1 MAESHKPQ
9 QHLQQEPEQQTTT
22 SMSTKPQQKRLCDY
36 CNETTALLYCRA
48 DSAKLCLSCDHEVH
62 STNQLFSKHTRLLLC
77 DDCHASP
84 VSVYCETEHSA
95 LCQICDCERHSLSSS
110 PSTHNRRPIEG
121 FTGCPSGNEL
131 MEILGFED
139 LGHKQSLS
147 FSEETDGFMGSG
159 LDDDYSD
166 LFVWDSPA
174 VCIDDLIMSSDSGPN
189 FQASGAPPL
198 PKENGEAANQVFLPS
213 TLPGSN
219 FEESCAVPDKET
231 NISDSAS
238 HINYGREAEPQPRTT
253 GTLPVLPN
261 AGTHELS
268 SQDRDSAISRY
279 KEKRQ
284 TRRYDKRIRYESRKV
299 RAETR
304 TRIKGRFAK
313 LDR

>member
-1 MAESHKPQ
+1 MN
-9 QHLQQEPEQQTTT
+9 
-22 SMSTKPQQKRLCDY
+22 TKSQQKRLCDY

-84 VSVYCETEHSA
+84 VSIFCETEHSA

-139 LGHKQSLS
+139 LGHKQSLF

-174 VCIDDLIMSSDSGPN
+174 VSIDDLIMSGDSGPN
-189 FQASGAPPL
+189 FQASGTPLL
-198 PKENGEAANQVFLPS
+198 PKASIHFCFLIMTVKLKLVRAENGEAANQVFLPS
-213 TLPGSN
+213 TLPRSN
-219 FEESCAVPDKET
+219 FEESCAVPDKEI

-238 HINYGREAEPQPRTT
+238 QINDGREAEPQPRTI

>member
-1 MAESHKPQ
+1 M
-9 QHLQQEPEQQTTT
+9 
-22 SMSTKPQQKRLCDY
+22 
-36 CNETTALLYCRA
+36 N
-48 DSAKLCLSCDHEVH
+48 LSCVVSKFNHINYHELWWADT
-62 STNQLFSKHTRLLLC
+62 SATRNVGLTLN
-77 DDCHASP
+77 S
-84 VSVYCETEHSA
+84 E
-95 LCQICDCERHSLSSS
+95 LSS
-110 PSTHNRRPIEG
+110 T
-121 FTGCPSGNEL
+121 
-131 MEILGFED
+131 
-139 LGHKQSLS
+139 
-147 FSEETDGFMGSG
+147 
-159 LDDDYSD
+159 Y
-166 LFVWDSPA
+166 
-174 VCIDDLIMSSDSGPN
+174 
-189 FQASGAPPL
+189 
-198 PKENGEAANQVFLPS
+198 
-213 TLPGSN
+213 GSN

>member
-1 MAESHKPQ
+1 M
-9 QHLQQEPEQQTTT
+9 
-22 SMSTKPQQKRLCDY
+22 
-36 CNETTALLYCRA
+36 N
-48 DSAKLCLSCDHEVH
+48 LSCVVSKFNHINYHELWWVDT
-62 STNQLFSKHTRLLLC
+62 SATRNVGLSLN
-77 DDCHASP
+77 S
-84 VSVYCETEHSA
+84 E
-95 LCQICDCERHSLSSS
+95 LSS
-110 PSTHNRRPIEG
+110 TYG
-121 FTGCPSGNEL
+121 FFSSG
-131 MEILGFED
+131 
-139 LGHKQSLS
+139 
-147 FSEETDGFMGSG
+147 
-159 LDDDYSD
+159 
-166 LFVWDSPA
+166 
-174 VCIDDLIMSSDSGPN
+174 
-189 FQASGAPPL
+189 
-198 PKENGEAANQVFLPS
+198 ENGEAANQVFLPS

-219 FEESCAVPDKET
+219 FEESCAVPEKET

-238 HINYGREAEPQPRTT
+238 HINDGREAEPQPRTI